1 MGLATMVSVSL
12 IVVMVTEA
20 FFVTGSDLHS
30 GKVLELEF
38 GVGKGRGRSNP
49 TYLFLV
55 THHLATDPSCCR
67 CGAHFEYI
75 FHLLSVFGWVLTIF
89 PLVIKHV
96 TP

>member
-38 GVGKGRGRSNP
+38 GVGKGRGRSRRSEGGKKKD
-49 TYLFLV
+49 
-55 THHLATDPSCCR
+55 ATCR
-67 CGAHFEYI
+67 KRDESHGIDY
-75 FHLLSVFGWVLTIF
+75 
-89 PLVIKHV
+89 
-96 TP
+96 